1 VTALS
6 DTQLSSLQRELA
18 LPDLGD
24 RYRLTARLGRGGMG
38 AVYLGHDTL
47 LNRDVAVKVVEG
59 DSGSAAFAKHLAGEA
74 QILARLEHPG
84 IVPVHDFGRSPEGL
98 DYYVMKHVEGET
110 FARYCTRATTLVER
124 LRALRRVCE
133 TIAFAHAQGV
143 VHGDLS
149 PRNVMVGAYGEVLTL
164 DWGLARTA
172 AAQSEGTEGSPAAAS
187 DATSP
192 DAPARRIGTPGYA
205 APELTHASAPITSAA
220 DVYALGGLLLL
231 ACTGA
236 HPTEA
241 APRMSAGDRDRAP
254 LLAMCT
260 RARADD
266 PRDRYESGAAFAADL
281 ARYLDHDRVQAYRE
295 PWAES
300 LLRLGRKYQVVIALV
315 GAYLLMRVLV
325 AWWTARG

>member
-1 VTALS
+1 MTALS
-6 DTQLSSLQRELA
+6 DTQLSTLQRELA

-24 RYRLTARLGRGGMG
+24 RYRLIARLGRGGMG

-59 DSGSAAFAKHLAGEA
+59 DSGSAAFAQRLAGEA

-110 FARYCTRATTLVER
+110 FARYCTRNTTLVDR
-124 LRALRRVCE
+124 LRVLRRVAE

-149 PRNVMVGAYGEVLTL
+149 PRNVMVGAFGEVLTL
-164 DWGLARTA
+164 DWGLARA
-172 AAQSEGTEGSPAAAS
+172 
-187 DATSP
+187 ATSRIDRAEASRSAAP
-192 DAPARRIGTPGYA
+192 DVTAQRIGTPGYA
-205 APELTHASAPITSAA
+205 APELTHASAPLTSAA
-220 DVYALGGLLLL
+220 DIYALGGLLHL
-231 ACTGA
+231 ACIGA
-236 HPTEA
+236 HPAEGS
-241 APRMSAGDRDRAP
+241 APTAVGDRDRAP
-254 LLAMCT
+254 LLAICR
-260 RARADD
+260 RARADE
-266 PRDRYESGAAFAADL
+266 PGERYESCAAFAADL

-295 PWAES
+295 RWGES